1 MLHHCC
7 LAECHYAEC
16 RGAISSACV
25 TFAVAAAVPVAA
37 ALLPGSTIR
46 RFLIFS
52 NLGNRIDVILKIRKK
67 KIFETDE
74 EKSSSL

>member
-1 MLHHCC
+1 MLCFK
-7 LAECHYAEC
+7 AECHYAEC

-25 TFAVAAAVPVAA
+25 TFAVVATVPVAA

-52 NLGNRIDVILKIRKK
+52 NLGNRIDAILKFRKK
-67 KIFETDE
+67 KSLKPTKK
-74 EKSSSL
+74 KSSSL